1 MTVRTSS
8 AQWNGDLKSGDGT
21 FTVGEDAWTG
31 SYTFASRFEEGAET
45 NPEELVGA
53 ALASCYSMFLANLL
67 ASDGATVNH
76 VRSSAAVHL
85 ERLDD
90 GPAVTR
96 VELTTTASVEGVDD
110 AGFQEKV
117 QAAKAGC
124 PISKLLA
131 GAEITVDASLA

>member
-1 MTVRTSS
+1 MSVRTSS
-8 AQWNGDLKSGDGT
+8 AQWNGDLKNGNGQ

-31 SYTFASRFEEGAET
+31 AYTFASRFEEGPET

-53 ALASCYSMFLANLL
+53 ALASCYSMFLANVL

-76 VRSSAAVHL
+76 VRSQAKVHL

-96 VELTTTASVEGVDD
+96 IELTTTASVDGIDE

-117 QAAKAGC
+117 EASKKC
-124 PISKLLA
+124 PISKLVT
-131 GAEITVDASLA
+131 GAEVTVDATLE